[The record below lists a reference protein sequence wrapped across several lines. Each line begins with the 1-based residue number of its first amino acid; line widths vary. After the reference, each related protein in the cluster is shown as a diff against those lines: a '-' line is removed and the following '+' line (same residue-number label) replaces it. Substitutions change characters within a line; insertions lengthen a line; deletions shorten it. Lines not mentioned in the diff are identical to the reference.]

1 MSTAAEWEAGLLK
14 LLVKSYADGQVSAR
28 FAKLHQCTEYGGP
41 REEQNCWV
49 LVSKPALTLQLPGLT
64 ETEAIESGS
73 GNDAMPMV
81 SHVAIVVGGT
91 GVAPALQILR
101 ELVDDSDD
109 GAFAGIDCSATLL
122 YSSRTALDVLC
133 IDVRTVQVMYA
144 ARFTFM
150 AFQSNANECAADFNL
165 PRDQSRAA
173 IDFGNLRMTVVLH
186 VRMYVQE
193 LREVEA
199 AAEACGRRIVVRH
212 TLTDM
217 PSTDGRSAP
226 APAAAAGTS
235 GNRVEREPQRAV
247 RAARVLPTDPQ
258 WIPGRHYHFVS
269 RWSPYKPQSGTL
281 RTAVGDEEAGLRGH
295 IDEAMLA
302 ANLPAPGPGVHVV
315 VCGPPAMW
323 DDMRRFLLCI
333 GHHESN
339 LIELKA
345 LSDAQVRERLVLQQA
360 EGEARPTSD

>member
-28 FAKLHQCTEYGGP
+28 FAKLRQCTEYGGP

-133 IDVRTVQVMYA
+133 IDVRTV
-144 ARFTFM
+144 
-150 AFQSNANECAADFNL
+150 C
-165 PRDQSRAA
+165 RALY
-173 IDFGNLRMTVVLH
+173 IHGFS
-186 VRMYVQE
+186 VQ
-193 LREVEA
+193 
-199 AAEACGRRIVVRH
+199 C
-212 TLTDM
+212 
-217 PSTDGRSAP
+217 
-226 APAAAAGTS
+226 
-235 GNRVEREPQRAV
+235 
-247 RAARVLPTDPQ
+247 
-258 WIPGRHYHFVS
+258 
-269 RWSPYKPQSGTL
+269 K
-281 RTAVGDEEAGLRGH
+281 
-295 IDEAMLA
+295 
-302 ANLPAPGPGVHVV
+302 
-315 VCGPPAMW
+315 
-323 DDMRRFLLCI
+323 
-333 GHHESN
+333 
-339 LIELKA
+339 
-345 LSDAQVRERLVLQQA
+345 
-360 EGEARPTSD
+360 